1 MAATLSTLDAAAGL
15 PRPRAIDRVA
25 RAIVARMDQGQ
36 ALTRADMLRAA
47 ADCNM
52 DEAFGARLVDK
63 IIAGNLDNGPCS
75 WEVCFRANGDTAYR
89 RNAWELAF
97 SAKLA
102 G

>member
-1 MAATLSTLDAAAGL
+1 MTAT
-15 PRPRAIDRVA
+15 RPRAIDRVA
-25 RAIVARMDQGQ
+25 AAIFARMEQGQ

-52 DEAFGARLVDK
+52 GEELGARLVDK
-63 IIAGNLDNGPCS
+63 IIAGNLDNGPSS
-75 WEVCFRANGDTAYR
+75 WVALGSGSDARYF

-97 SAKLA
+97 SARLA